1 MILHGAAGYGKSGVL
16 YELTKILKQ
25 EERPYLPIRLDRN
38 EPRNT
43 AREFGRDMGLPE
55 STA

>member
-1 MILHGAAGYGKSGVL
+1 MHGAAGYGKSGVL